1 MNDAELKSHL
11 EYMGIDDQSFRVV
24 ALLPLVQ
31 VAWADGAVQDG
42 ERKLIVDL
50 AQRHFQLDAGAS
62 QLLDGWLTFRP
73 TDAYL
78 SKGRE
83 VLVELARRSSG
94 PHVTPTTLQE
104 VIDFSLEVARAAGG
118 LFGIG
123 AVDAQEKTALEEIA
137 SALTVQSVADWNALV
152 DELEADEDV
161 YNWMTHGALKPTPIR
176 GNDAYNRRLQELL
189 EDSPQAEV
197 VSLRHLQWSRVFTD
211 GAEPPRD
218 YHSMTN
224 DEVIASLR
232 AVVKGSDMSDPLTIL
247 MDVVADRLEAK
258 NG

>member
-1 MNDAELKSHL
+1 MSFDK
-11 EYMGIDDQSFRVV
+11 DDQLERDGAYNQDWTFRVGDKEWYVKNGYNPPKEKEDDRRGIV
-24 ALLPLVQ
+24 ASAMVE
-31 VAWADGAVQDG
+31 AAA
-42 ERKLIVDL
+42 E
-50 AQRHFQLDAGAS
+50 AQWEA
-62 QLLDGWLTFRP
+62 
-73 TDAYL
+73 
-78 SKGRE
+78 
-83 VLVELARRSSG
+83 
-94 PHVTPTTLQE
+94 
-104 VIDFSLEVARAAGG
+104 IC
-118 LFGIG
+118 
-123 AVDAQEKTALEEIA
+123 DAQ
-137 SALTVQSVADWNALV
+137 
-152 DELEADEDV
+152 EADEDV